1 MDRDR
6 SVAGTRLPSTGMP
19 PISSYLARFITEIS
33 HVPSRRPSR
42 GMHPPSSA
50 FFQVLLL
57 LICVRGP
64 AELCA
69 QSSVDHQNVLAAVHS
84 RRVHAFFYLWY
95 GNPEVDGKWQHWDHE
110 VLPHWDASLRDR
122 YINPNRRGLMIM
134 TWF

>member
-1 MDRDR
+1 MSTNRTSR
-6 SVAGTRLPSTGMP
+6 SLSKRGM
-19 PISSYLARFITEIS
+19 
-33 HVPSRRPSR
+33 HRPSR
-42 GMHPPSSA
+42 T
-50 FFQVLLL
+50 FFQTLWL

-95 GNPEVDGKWQHWDHE
+95 GTPEVDGKWQHWDHE

-122 YINPNRRGLMIM
+122 YPNPNPRGFDDHDVVLMINPKP
-134 TWF
+134 